1 MIINFVKTIRKIVL
15 GGVYVCF
22 MSGLNASAQEAQ
34 TSISLAEKGS
44 EQLAMLTDHK
54 NQAMRRAWLAKMRTT
69 LELDQPDPDAVIV
82 EEINEEP
89 VLAQNE
95 YTRDLLNDYIVTIA
109 KEISQPQK

>member
-1 MIINFVKTIRKIVL
+1 MTNIFAKNIKKIIL
-15 GGVYVCF
+15 GGVCVCF
-22 MSGLNASAQEAQ
+22 MSGQNAGAQEAQ

-95 YTRDLLNDYIVTIA
+95 YPRDFLNDYVVTISE
-109 KEISQPQK
+109 EISQSQK